1 MNKKL
6 VIFDCDGVLVDSE
19 PIANALLCE
28 AINAL
33 GQPMT
38 IAQTRER
45 FVGRS
50 MTDVMQLIEGLTGKS
65 LPPRWLDQL
74 QARTYAAFQA
84 QLTPIA
90 HISTTLAQLAEKRQP
105 LCVASSGSL
114 EKIALSLRC
123 TNLAG
128 FFGDRIFSS
137 SMVARGKPY
146 PDLFLHAA
154 DKMGA
159 APADCIVVEDSVPGV
174 TAAQAAGMT
183 VLAYGA
189 DPDADPNALQT
200 AGGRLFHDMR
210 DLPQLVAVT
219 AQN

>member
-1 MNKKL
+1 MTNKL
-6 VIFDCDGVLVDSE
+6 IIFDCDGVLVDSE
-19 PIANALLCE
+19 PIANALLCK

-50 MTDVMQLIEGLTGKS
+50 MADVMQLIEEMTGQA

-74 QARTYAAFQA
+74 QAQTYAAFEA
-84 QLTPIA
+84 QLIPIA
-90 HISTTLAQLAEKRQP
+90 HIAAALAQLTKKRQP
-105 LCVASSGSL
+105 ICVASSGSP

-128 FFGDRIFSS
+128 FFDNRIFSS
-137 SMVARGKPY
+137 SMVARGKPH
-146 PDLFLHAA
+146 PDLFLYAA
-154 DKMGA
+154 NKMGA
-159 APADCIVVEDSVPGV
+159 VPADCIVVEDSVPGV
-174 TAAQAAGMT
+174 TAAHAAGMT

-189 DPDADPNALQT
+189 DPDADRNALQT

-210 DLPQLVAVT
+210 ELPQLIAPAV
-219 AQN
+219 